1 MSETGKTIESWVF
14 NRESLDKSLNEWM
27 QLQID
32 AYPHQEEL
40 IKTTVLAM
48 QDFLS
53 SEIVIK
59 NKMTM

>member
-1 MSETGKTIESWVF
+1 MSETGKAIESWVF
-14 NRESLDKSLNEWM
+14 NRESLDKSLDEWK

-48 QDFLS
+48 QDFLT
-53 SEIVIK
+53 SETVIK

>member
-1 MSETGKTIESWVF
+1 MSDMEKPIESWVF
-14 NRESLDKSLNEWM
+14 NKESLDKALAEWM
-27 QLQID
+27 QIQID

-40 IKTTVLAM
+40 IKTTALAM

-53 SEIVIK
+53 SDVVIK